1 MLPFPLGCSLLAEV
15 SHLSLSYSKERQSKA
30 HLQGRCTAELI
41 RLLSFVIILTVFI
54 FRCNLTLHFSEC
66 QEKAVQCTVSG
77 CRTIMRRKSLQE
89 HVVTAAS
96 SHAVLQSGEVQRLRG
111 IIHFKVGKASF
122 LGYLTVCVYLSLYV
136 DNVLFFFSF
145 FSKGDQ

>member
-1 MLPFPLGCSLLAEV
+1 MQRDS
-15 SHLSLSYSKERQSKA
+15 S
-30 HLQGRCTAELI
+30 
-41 RLLSFVIILTVFI
+41 
-54 FRCNLTLHFSEC
+54 FSEC

-77 CRTIMRRKSLQE
+77 CRTIMRRKNLQE

-122 LGYLTVCVYLSLYV
+122 LGYLTVCIYLSLYV